1 MCRVRRVDYSSRTG
15 SHQAWQALFYQPTTE
30 HKARLR
36 GRSTRRSVNKA
47 YRSGPLAWQRPGF
60 PWVIGLGTA
69 SQQRLP
75 SSFDNSHFST
85 QDHLHRREST
95 GEGENARTH
104 SLLMWPAR
112 HLAPMSGQQQCD
124 CWVKCV
130 KGEVPSGQLQ
140 KKAPINPL
148 TKQLTDLVCFCIR

>member
-15 SHQAWQALFYQPTTE
+15 SYQAWQALFYQPITE

-75 SSFDNSHFST
+75 SSSDNSHFST
-85 QDHLHRREST
+85 QDHLHRGRAQERVKTHALSADVASET
-95 GEGENARTH
+95 LSPSVGAATMRLLGQVYEG
-104 SLLMWPAR
+104 
-112 HLAPMSGQQQCD
+112 
-124 CWVKCV
+124 
-130 KGEVPSGQLQ
+130 
-140 KKAPINPL
+140 
-148 TKQLTDLVCFCIR
+148 